1 MSTNIREEIDK
12 ALVASLQTSTLIQR
26 VTREFVGVD
35 LDTGAIEEIS
45 HLEMPAVIVNT
56 GNESGFTEM
65 PGGKTRV
72 NYSPEIVG
80 YVYDE
85 DEYFERLNTLIA
97 ETKIR
102 LFTNRRIN
110 YSSECIGVI
119 NGIAAINTDRG
130 RLAPYGAFSMT
141 LDIVF
146 DYVTSTGGELVQP

>member
-1 MSTNIREEIDK
+1 MTTNIREEIDK
-12 ALVASLQTSTLIQR
+12 ALVVSLRTSTLIQR

-35 LDTGAIEEIS
+35 LNTGAIEGIS

-85 DEYFERLNTLIA
+85 DEYFERLNRLIT
-97 ETKIR
+97 ETKIK
-102 LFTNRRIN
+102 LFSDRRILYN
-110 YSSECIGVI
+110 SESIGVI
-119 NGIAAINTDRG
+119 NGITTLNTDRG

-141 LDIVF
+141 LDILF
-146 DYVTSTGGELVQP
+146 DYQTATGGEL

>member
-1 MSTNIREEIDK
+1 MTTNIREEIDK
-12 ALVASLQTSTLIQR
+12 ALVDSLRNSTKIQR

-72 NYSPEIVG
+72 IYSPEIVG

-85 DEYFERLNTLIA
+85 DEYFERLNSLIT

-102 LFTNRRIN
+102 LFSDRRIN
-110 YSSECIGVI
+110 YNSECIGVI
-119 NGIAAINTDRG
+119 NAIAALNTDRG

-141 LDIVF
+141 LELF
-146 DYVTSTGGELVQP
+146 YDYKTSTGGELS

>member
-1 MSTNIREEIDK
+1 MTTNIREEIDK
-12 ALVASLQTSTLIQR
+12 ALVGNLRTSTLIQR

-45 HLEMPAVIVNT
+45 HLEMPAIIVNT
-56 GNESGFTEM
+56 GNESGFIEM

-85 DEYFERLNTLIA
+85 DEYFEKLNSLIT
-97 ETKIR
+97 ETKIK
-102 LFTNRRIN
+102 LFSDRRIIYN
-110 YSSECIGVI
+110 SESVGVI
-119 NGIAAINTDRG
+119 NGITALNTDRG

-141 LDIVF
+141 LEILF
-146 DYVTSTGGELVQP
+146 DYQTTTGGEL

>member
-1 MSTNIREEIDK
+1 MTTNIREEIDK
-12 ALVASLQTSTLIQR
+12 ALVVSLRTSTLIQR

-35 LDTGAIEEIS
+35 LNTGAIEGIS

-65 PGGKTRV
+65 PGGNTRV

-85 DEYFERLNTLIA
+85 DEYFERLNRLIT

-102 LFTNRRIN
+102 LFSDRRILYN
-110 YSSECIGVI
+110 SESIGVI
-119 NGIAAINTDRG
+119 NGIIALNTDRG

-141 LDIVF
+141 LDILF
-146 DYVTSTGGELVQP
+146 DYQTAAGGEL